1 MFKHKLDQVLMC
13 ILFARSKVDKLSPEL
28 KFRDIITSGEMH
40 VARMR
45 RTPATAMHPTPPDSP
60 VQKHRCHTMPQSSQS
75 VVPMDLTLIKEGVAE
90 EMTTKR

>member
-45 RTPATAMHPTPPDSP
+45 RTPATAMHRTPPDVP
-60 VQKHRCHTMPQSSQS
+60 LQKRRCHTSPQSSQS
-75 VVPMDLTLIKEGVAE
+75 VVPTDLTLIKEGAAE
-90 EMTTKR
+90 EMITKR

>member
-28 KFRDIITSGEMH
+28 KFRDIITSGEVH
-40 VARMR
+40 IARLR
-45 RTPATAMHPTPPDSP
+45 RTPATAMHRTQLDSSL
-60 VQKHRCHTMPQSSQS
+60 QKRRCHTLPQSSQW
-75 VVPMDLTLIKEGVAE
+75 VVPTDLTLIKEGAAE